1 MTTHNESASF
11 PSGGYRANRRIAE
24 KPGIRI
30 ETPSGAGVVNQRR
43 NDPAPLTYGC
53 HPGSVFAA
61 FVFLAV
67 CAVVPLTLFV
77 QWLWR

>member
-1 MTTHNESASF
+1 MTTHNESLS
-11 PSGGYRANRRIAE
+11 PSRTGRSPEVAARS
-24 KPGIRI
+24 I

-43 NDPAPLTYGC
+43 NDPVPLTYGC